1 MTEHKKAMALAGEV
15 QKSLLPHGIFE
26 FPGLDVAGKNISSD
40 EIGGDYFDFLLR
52 RENPTSPFNVAVG
65 DITGHGVD
73 AALLMTTAR
82 AFLRMRTSQPGS
94 LSEIVTAMNRH
105 LTEDVLESGRF
116 MTLFYMAIDSKNDR
130 INWVRAGHD
139 PAVIYDP
146 KRDLFDELKGDG
158 LALGIDES
166 FEYKENQITGIAHG
180 KIIAI
185 GTDGIW
191 EARDKGDRMFGKARF
206 REIIRKTANSSAG
219 DILNAVFD
227 ELHEFTQGQKF
238 EDDITLVIVKSQG
251 EG

>member
-1 MTEHKKAMALAGEV
+1 
-15 QKSLLPHGIFE
+15 
-26 FPGLDVAGKNISSD
+26 
-40 EIGGDYFDFLLR
+40 
-52 RENPTSPFNVAVG
+52 
-65 DITGHGVD
+65 
-73 AALLMTTAR
+73 
-82 AFLRMRTSQPGS
+82 
-94 LSEIVTAMNRH
+94 
-105 LTEDVLESGRF
+105 

-166 FEYKENQITGIAHG
+166 FEYKENHITGIADG

-191 EARDKGDRMFGKARF
+191 EARDKDDRMFGKARF
-206 REIIRKTANSSAG
+206 REIIRKPANSGAG

-227 ELHEFTQGQKF
+227 ELHEFTQSQKF